1 MAFLRTT
8 ERVAIA
14 LLLVIALIF
23 ALQTYSL
30 LYNSGFELPLH
41 DQYFTFQH
49 YIESSFP
56 SNVLTPENGHRPIF
70 PAMVRMADI
79 EYFHSSQV
87 LSRAI
92 GTGLMTL
99 VWVSLLILCLRH
111 SAASNGALQQA
122 DKLPPP
128 QATPSTPLR
137 AAVIALLVTLA
148 LLWLGN
154 VRMLAHAN
162 EQLHVYGV
170 LLGLTLAIGAQYQM
184 RERVNALG
192 FCGMLLA
199 ALFATFCFGNGLVV
213 FPTLMLLAYLLKWP
227 WRWQLALLFGTV
239 FATLLYSRWLPGT
252 SQVPPINNLA
262 TGIAL
267 VMSWLNSCVHS
278 AWLVFAPYDDR
289 TISYL
294 GAQAYNSAWVGISAQ
309 YFGFA
314 QPGAIMRVTF
324 WLGVIGT
331 CTALWVVLRHTR
343 SKIQSRLQFVALAL
357 MIFSGGTA
365 CLIVL
370 FRAQY
375 FIDVG
380 VSQLFADRYVPW
392 SSLWWLGMTLYALSL
407 VPSRRW
413 LDWIAAA
420 GALVL
425 AWGLSFSQFTN
436 ATWAYIVHQKLQDQG
451 LALAYGYEDPAELLR
466 QSTMPLDYTQRSLD
480 LLREHKLAQFNAFPA
495 VQAAYIPVNPTPIP
509 GMQITELAPTDRFQ
523 TRTGGVLA
531 GVRQFYGTLPA
542 DSRNI
547 PWQQLLV
554 LALPENSAPKNA
566 APGNAAPGN
575 ATGAMKTCGVATF
588 SHAGA
593 APSPLGSLRIGVQ
606 AKHGF
611 YGLIYCPE
619 LANLRLYGIDQDKHW
634 FDLGEL
640 ANSIP

>member
-1 MAFLRTT
+1 MILIRLIEKA
-8 ERVAIA
+8 VIA
-14 LLLVIALIF
+14 LLLLIALIF

-70 PAMVRMADI
+70 PAMVRVADI
-79 EYFHSSQV
+79 EFFQSSQV
-87 LSRAI
+87 LTRAI
-92 GTGLMTL
+92 GTGVMTL
-99 VWVSLLILCLRH
+99 AWVLLLILCLRQP
-111 SAASNGALQQA
+111 AASSGTLQQA
-122 DKLPPP
+122 DRLPPP

-154 VRMLAHAN
+154 ARMLAHAN
-162 EQLHVYGV
+162 EQLPVYGV
-170 LLGLTLAIGAQYQM
+170 LLGLSLAIGAQYRM
-184 RERVNALG
+184 RERVNVLG

-199 ALFATFCFGNGLVV
+199 ALLATFCFGNGLVV

-227 WRWQLALLFGTV
+227 WRWQLALLFSTV
-239 FATLLYSRWLPGT
+239 LSALLYSRWLPGT
-252 SQVPPINNLA
+252 SQVPPINNLT

-267 VMSWLNSCVHS
+267 VMSWLNSCVHA
-278 AWLVFAPYDDR
+278 AWLIFAPYDDK

-314 QPGAIMRVTF
+314 QPGTSMRVTF

-331 CTALWVVLRHTR
+331 CAALWVVLRHMR
-343 SKIQSRLQFVALAL
+343 QKIQSRLQFVALAL

-380 VSQLFADRYVPW
+380 VGQLFADRYVPW
-392 SSLWWLGMTLYALSL
+392 SSLWWLGLTLYALSL
-407 VPSRRW
+407 KTNARW
-413 LDWIAAA
+413 LDWIAAMA
-420 GALVL
+420 ALVL

-436 ATWAYIVHQKLQDQG
+436 ATWAAMVHQRLQEQG
-451 LALAYGYEDPAELLR
+451 LALAYGYEDSADLLR
-466 QSTMPLDYTQRSLD
+466 QSTMPLEFTRRSLD
-480 LLREHKLAQFNAFPA
+480 LLREHKLAQFNAFKA
-495 VQAAYIPVNPTPIP
+495 VQTAYFPVNPTPIP
-509 GMQITELAPTDRFQ
+509 GLQITEMASTDRFQ
-523 TRTGGVLA
+523 TRAGGLLA

-542 DSRNI
+542 DSLNI
-547 PWQQLLV
+547 TWQQLLV
-554 LALPENSAPKNA
+554 LEPLARS
-566 APGNAAPGN
+566 
-575 ATGAMKTCGVATF
+575 TGAMKTCGVATF

-593 APSPLGSLRIGVQ
+593 APWPMGSLRIGVQ
-606 AKHGF
+606 AKRGV

-619 LANLRLYGIDQDKHW
+619 LANLRLYGLDHGNHW
-634 FDLGEL
+634 FDLGAL
-640 ANSIP
+640 PNAIR